1 MAIPVCGL
9 AALSLLYA
17 SATLSA
23 GVIKGTVLENAT
35 GYPLARATVTLR
47 PVGDPAKPLTRISG
61 HLGQFE
67 FFVPEG
73 LYLLSAVRESY
84 YPAAYG
90 QRRPEGAGAPIQ
102 VTKDSDFF
110 TELRLRRLGAVS
122 GRVLDENRVG
132 LPEVPVIAYR
142 ARQPLRIAASG
153 KTDERGFFRLYG
165 LETGRYWVRTGAKVI
180 GAADGW
186 LPVFAP
192 EVRDLREARVYE
204 ARLDHET
211 QDVDILPPTGRV
223 FGVRIPIAAPDEALP
238 IRVTLAGDTGR
249 QTQTVG
255 GAARFD
261 GLAPGFYEIYAE
273 SFNGAYSAHVELTL
287 DTSREL
293 PALQVTPS
301 NRVRFE
307 APVPLSI
314 RTRRRDL
321 AGAGEVHEVKTGDWF
336 RLPAGRWDV
345 TATPRK
351 THHLVSIGY
360 SVQPVASDWFEIV
373 NSQSPEYIVRVTL
386 SDKVTTVEGRVVDAG
401 KPEPG
406 MPVFLWP
413 LHPETRRQLNG
424 VPKTQTDPEGRFRFE
439 GLPEAEY
446 HAVATPDVPE
456 LDGDLIR
463 VLAPAVVKGGAS
475 VTLPVHQVP

>member
-1 MAIPVCGL
+1 MAVPACGL
-9 AALSLLYA
+9 AALSLFY
-17 SATLSA
+17 STTLWA
-23 GVIKGTVLENAT
+23 GVVKGTILENAT

-47 PVGDPAKPLTRISG
+47 PVSDPGKPRTQISG
-61 HLGQFE
+61 RLGQFE

-102 VTKDSDFF
+102 VGKDTDFF
-110 TELRLRRLGAVS
+110 TELRLRHLGAIS

-180 GAADGW
+180 GAAEGW
-186 LPVFAP
+186 LPIFAP
-192 EVRDLREARVYE
+192 EARDLREARVYE
-204 ARLDHET
+204 ARLDYET

-223 FGVRIPIAAPDEALP
+223 FSVRVPVVAPEEAGPIQ
-238 IRVTLAGDTGR
+238 VTLAGDTGR
-249 QTQTVG
+249 QTQTAGG
-255 GAARFD
+255 GAQFN

-273 SFNGAYSAHVELTL
+273 SFNGAYSAHMELTL

-293 PALQVTPS
+293 PALQVTQS
-301 NRVRFE
+301 NRVRFD
-307 APVPLSI
+307 APVPLSV

-321 AGAGEVHEVKTGDWF
+321 AGVGEVREIKTGDWF

-345 TATPRK
+345 TATPPK

-360 SVQPVASDWFEIV
+360 TVRPLAGDWFEMT
-373 NSQSPEYIVRVTL
+373 SSLSPEYVVRVTL
-386 SDKVTTVEGRVVDAG
+386 SDKVTTVEGRVVEAG
-401 KPEPG
+401 KPQPG
-406 MPVFLWP
+406 TPVFLWP

-424 VPKTQTDPEGRFRFE
+424 VPKTQTDTDGRFRFE

-456 LDGDLIR
+456 LDEDLIR
-463 VLAPAVVKGGAS
+463 ILAPAVAKGGAS